1 MKPEHFALPAKRLLV
16 SHERNLAAV
25 KSERLSSS
33 TYAVRM
39 PVLPR
44 HVVYS
49 WYEMGPS
56 IGPREGEV
64 GKARQ
69 GWMLFFA
76 FKGIGCMIFVREG
89 LSCTVGRAVH
99 FVVPGMAWHGGL
111 WATNKLF
118 FCRRC
123 KTAKILFRFMFMGWE
138 LGIGWGCLFFRHV
151 LTLSGVVG
159 GD

>member
-76 FKGIGCMIFVREG
+76 FKGIGCMIFVREVLQSG
-89 LSCTVGRAVH
+89 GRFILSCLAWWIVGNQQA
-99 FVVPGMAWHGGL
+99 
-111 WATNKLF
+111 F
-118 FCRRC
+118 F
-123 KTAKILFRFMFMGWE
+123 L
-138 LGIGWGCLFFRHV
+138 
-151 LTLSGVVG
+151 
-159 GD
+159 